1 MENNRLVALQEKR
14 DELKKEIKEKQKE
27 ADCFDVSEYYDA
39 EMFLDGMR
47 EEYGAVD
54 IMGYEYNAIS
64 ALYELA
70 YFVYKTCLV

>member
-1 MENNRLVALQEKR
+1 MENSKLAALQAKR
-14 DELKKEIKEKQKE
+14 DELKKAIKEKQKE
-27 ADCFDVSEYYDA
+27 ADCFDVSEYYNA

-47 EEYGAVD
+47 EEHGAME
-54 IMGYEYNAIS
+54 IMGYDYSAIS